1 LLAIRIATRWSCSN
15 TMQAQR
21 NTGVAIVVVATQRKH
36 CNRGSLL
43 PRRLN
48 GCYRWLRLLQHLFRL
63 VATERSYIATFLNG
77 CYRWHRLLPRY
88 LGWLLQTGHLLPR
101 YYLVAIGR
109 FLYCHRHLFVVA
121 RDSFSIATIIVPI
134 ATTKCGCYM
143 CHHILQRQIN
153 ILIIHVATLCLVA

>member
-1 LLAIRIATRWSCSN
+1 MGHIFVATHSPSIATLLTLSQHLVSVVTIAIATTMGVAIVSIATNKALLAIRIATRWSCSN
-15 TMQAQR
+15 TMQSQR
-21 NTGVAIVVVATQRKH
+21 NIGVAIVVVATQRKH

-48 GCYRWLRLLQHLFRL
+48 GCYRWLRLLQRLFGL

-101 YYLVAIGR
+101 Y
-109 FLYCHRHLFVVA
+109 
-121 RDSFSIATIIVPI
+121 
-134 ATTKCGCYM
+134 
-143 CHHILQRQIN
+143 
-153 ILIIHVATLCLVA
+153 